1 MMRALTI
8 IKTAI
13 LLLLLLLAPTA
24 QAELEIIPLRHR
36 TVDQVLPVLRPLLEP
51 GGVLSGQNNQL
62 IVRTSP
68 RNLEEIR
75 RVLAS
80 IDTPQRRLMISVRF
94 DSNAQARDRS
104 IDARGTV
111 RSGNVTITNQPVPAN
126 QSSVSISARANQST
140 GSERVDQRIQVLD
153 GGHAFIATG
162 ESRPIRQGIVTQT
175 PSGRTV
181 TQGTQF
187 QDASTGFEVVPRLSG
202 TRVFLDIAP
211 QRETF
216 GDSGARGRASTV
228 NSQRAATT
236 VSARLGEWFEIGGVA
251 QSASATAGGIGSSR
265 QASASSGRRIWVRV
279 DEVRP

>member
-1 MMRALTI
+1 MRVPTI
-8 IKTAI
+8 IKVYAF
-13 LLLLLLLAPTA
+13 LFVLVLSAPA

-36 TVDQVLPVLRPLLEP
+36 TVDQVLPVLRPLVEP

-62 IVRTSP
+62 FVRTSP

-94 DSNAQARDRS
+94 DANAQAYDRS
-104 IDARGTV
+104 VDARGTV
-111 RSGNVTITNQPVPAN
+111 RSGNVTISNQPVPADR
-126 QSSVSISARANQST
+126 SSVSISARSSRST
-140 GSERVDQRIQVLD
+140 GSERVDQRIQVLE
-153 GGHAFIATG
+153 GGHAFIASG
-162 ESRPIRQGIVTQT
+162 ESRPIRQGVVTVT

-181 TQGTQF
+181 TQGTAF
-187 QDASTGFEVVPRLSG
+187 QNAQTGFDVVPRVSG
-202 TRVFLDIAP
+202 SKVFLDIAP

-216 GDSGARGRASTV
+216 GHSGVRGRPGTV
-228 NSQRAATT
+228 HSQRAATT

-251 QSASATAGGIGSSR
+251 QRASSTAGGIGSN
-265 QASASSGRRIWVRV
+265 QDASASSGRRIWVRV

>member
-1 MMRALTI
+1 MRSLTI
-8 IKTAI
+8 IKTSVFVLI
-13 LLLLLLLAPTA
+13 LLLAPTA

-80 IDTPQRRLMISVRF
+80 IDSPQRRLMISVRF
-94 DSNAQARDRS
+94 DANAQARDRS

-111 RSGNVTITNQPVPAN
+111 RSGNVTITNQPLPTA

-140 GSERVDQRIQVLD
+140 ASERVDQRIQVLD
-153 GGHAFIATG
+153 GGHAFISTG
-162 ESRPIRQGIVTQT
+162 ESRPIRQGIVTVT
-175 PSGRTV
+175 PSGRTI
-181 TQGTQF
+181 TQGTEIQSA
-187 QDASTGFEVVPRLSG
+187 QTGFDVVPRVSG
-202 TRVFLDIAP
+202 TQVFLDIAP

-228 NSQRAATT
+228 HSQRAATT
-236 VSARLGEWFEIGGVA
+236 VSARLGAWFEIGGVA
-251 QSASATAGGIGSSR
+251 QTASGSTGGIGSSR
-265 QASASSGRRIWVRV
+265 ETSASSGRRIWVRV